1 MKLRLSSAMWAI
13 LYLLILLSLLTPLSA
28 ITLLVM
34 IVPVAVLYASLRVNV
49 FWLHIVPVVAIL
61 GVLSRSAAPVT
72 LTLAGYFLIVG
83 IVMGHLY
90 KKRAPALQTIMY
102 GMGTLIGL
110 LLVLLAA
117 GKLIF
122 GFNLSDYVS
131 DFVHQTFDP
140 LLVVAEMSPMISS
153 DQWNPDFIFALA
165 NQTVMMIP
173 LGVVVS
179 SFVLAVVTHAIVR
192 PTLFSMGVAAP
203 KLRAAH
209 EWKLPRALIF
219 YYFVV
224 LIVDM
229 LTYDQADGFWKMA
242 AVNLLP
248 LLQFCFIIQAI
259 GFWFFIGHVK
269 KWHRVVSILMAVVTV
284 IFPPMRIIGII
295 DLAFPLREFIT
306 RPKR

>member
-1 MKLRLSSAMWAI
+1 MKLRLSSAMWAF
-13 LYLLILLSLLTPLSA
+13 LYLLVLLSLLTPLSA

-49 FWLHIVPVVAIL
+49 FWLHVLPVLAIL
-61 GVLSRSAAPVT
+61 AVISG
-72 LTLAGYFLIVG
+72 TLAPYTLILAAYFLVPG

-102 GMGTLIGL
+102 GTGTLLGM
-110 LLVLLAA
+110 LLVLLAGA
-117 GKLIF
+117 RLLLD
-122 GFNLSDYVS
+122 FNLSNYVS
-131 DFVHQTFDP
+131 DFVHDTFDP
-140 LLVVAEMSPMISS
+140 LLAVAEMNPMLSQ
-153 DQWNPDFIFALA
+153 QWSPDFIFSLA

-173 LGVVVS
+173 LGMTVG
-179 SFVLAVVTHAIVR
+179 SFVLAVVTHSIVR
-192 PTLFSMGVAAP
+192 PTLTSMGVAAP
-203 KLRAAH
+203 KLRPAH

-224 LIVDM
+224 LIIDM
-229 LTYDQADGFWKMA
+229 VTFNQGDGFWKAA

-248 LLQFCFIIQAI
+248 LLQYCFIVQAI

-269 KWHRVVSILMAVVTV
+269 KWHRAICILMAIVTV
-284 IFPPMRIIGII
+284 VFPPMRIIGII

-306 RPKR
+306 RPRR